1 VSGAVAS
8 VRNWPVEAS
17 RSDWPVGQSVLDGF
31 IVERRL
37 GEGGMGM
44 VYLLQSLSTAKAAP
58 PPARGF
64 RSAVASPNRLFR
76 AEMPPISS
84 GILTNFRFIYDFFGR

>member
-17 RSDWPVGQSVLDGF
+17 RSDWPIGQAVLDGF
-31 IVERRL
+31 VVERRL

-58 PPARGF
+58 PPKSPHRRRLVSGPPW
-64 RSAVASPNRLFR
+64 RPQPAVQGRNAS
-76 AEMPPISS
+76 
-84 GILTNFRFIYDFFGR
+84 DFKRNLHYCPVND